1 MDAVPVN
8 LKLLRAMEFIALFV
22 LLPGIVAMRWLPIPI
37 IPLLLVAA
45 LGCAITL
52 VLTGF
57 PRHDWL
63 RWRAPAAEVRR
74 VLLIFAIAAP
84 FLIALVWWL
93 RPANLF
99 AFPRERTR
107 LWLLV
112 MVLYPL
118 LSVYPQEIVF
128 RAFFFRR
135 YRVLFGEGAGLI
147 LVGAVAFGWAHI
159 TFHNW
164 VAVLLTLL
172 GGLLFARTYHR
183 TQALLFVAM
192 EHALY
197 GCFVFTVGYGHYLVD
212 GTMRLAR

>member
-1 MDAVPVN
+1 MNELPAN
-8 LKLLRAMEFIALFV
+8 LKLARAMEFIALFV

-45 LGCAITL
+45 FGCALTL
-52 VLTGF
+52 MLTGF
-57 PRHDWL
+57 SRHDWL
-63 RWRAPAAEVRR
+63 RWRVSRVEVRR
-74 VLLIFAIAAP
+74 VLLTFAIAAP
-84 FLIALVWWL
+84 LLVALAWWL
-93 RPANLF
+93 RPADLF

-107 LWLLV
+107 VWLLV

-135 YRVLFGEGAGLI
+135 YGVLFGEGAGLI
-147 LVGAVAFGWAHI
+147 LAGAATFGFAHI

-164 VAVLLTLL
+164 VAVLLTLF
-172 GGLLFARTYHR
+172 GGFLFARTYHR